1 MPEDSPG
8 ISPTIVQIPM
18 GVARCC
24 CCFAGYFCLFTQF
37 VLSLRYRVRLHG
49 EEHLRNVK
57 GPVLVLPNHPGYC
70 DPPLMLATLWPWLR
84 VRPMLF
90 EGSFRNPLLA
100 PAMKLLRAVR
110 VPDLERAST
119 QAREQAQKAIEE
131 VIAGLKNGENFV
143 LWPAGHA
150 ERDGL
155 EHLGGARAAAD
166 ILRAVPEAEVIRV
179 RTRGVFGSS
188 FSYAYTGKAPEL
200 IKNLF
205 RSLGLFI
212 ANLIF
217 FMPRRHGGYHGRT
230 R

>member
-1 MPEDSPG
+1 MRGCD
-8 ISPTIVQIPM
+8 VLLF
-18 GVARCC
+18 RRL
-24 CCFAGYFCLFTQF
+24 FCLFTQF

-49 EEHLRNVK
+49 EEHLRNAK

-70 DPPLMLATLWPWLR
+70 DPPIVLATLWPALR
-84 VRPMLF
+84 MRPMLF

-110 VPDLERAST
+110 VPDLERASA
-119 QAREQAQKAIEE
+119 QAREQAQKAIDE
-131 VIAGLKNGENFV
+131 VIAGLRRGENFI

-155 EHLGGARAAAD
+155 EHLGGARSAAD

-179 RTRGVFGSS
+179 RTRGIFGSM

-205 RSLGLFI
+205 QAIGLYV
-212 ANLIF
+212 ANLLF
-217 FMPRRHGGYHGRT
+217 LMPRRTVDITVERVT
-230 R
+230 SPRRSRRAKP